1 MTPEPAKPP
10 EATPGAAQNPEA
22 LRSLLLRTVDAVRMS
37 IARLLRVGDEGKPGI
52 YAKVFASS
60 ELDDL
65 NYWLETLFS
74 IGIATLGLIIN
85 SPTVVIGAML
95 ISPLM
100 GPIIASGLALA
111 LGDFYLG
118 IKALVTLVCSV
129 LVSIAT
135 AALLTWLLP
144 FQTPTPE
151 ILARVQ
157 PTLLDLGVAIL
168 SGAAGAVVVCRG
180 GAGGGV
186 TALPGVAVAVALMPP
201 LGVVGFGVGVG
212 WDAEIVRGGGLLFL
226 TNLVAIIFTSFIV
239 FFTVRMDAPQVRQQI
254 NQWLYERERGEP
266 LYNLVERTPLRALLG
281 KVGTLPRRLLILLI
295 FLVSVAFPL
304 GRTLLQ
310 LTENARVRRIVQ
322 SESDGVIP
330 RDAVVRQDLEVS
342 REQIRLRL
350 VAVMPE
356 GFPAAQ
362 REALERRITDLTGRP
377 AKVVV
382 YDVPTS
388 GEVAAL
394 SDRFSREAAHEPLLA
409 GVDELRAQLLARTRA
424 AVESAWPAAA
434 APLAAYSVAVSPENA
449 ALTVRLAY
457 LAGADRGL
465 GEIGAE
471 AVRTALRD
479 RLGGHPVE
487 LQLERLP
494 AEVTLRFALRSA
506 QLSAADSSALDE
518 LATVLQR
525 FPRLRLQV
533 SVPDSAGKPPDA
545 LTTRRIEQIRAA
557 LTERQVAADRIETQP
572 ATEGGQAF
580 QLRLTVPAGS

>member
-1 MTPEPAKPP
+1 MKTDPASHSQAKPSG
-10 EATPGAAQNPEA
+10 TPQPEA
-22 LRSLLLRTVDAVRMS
+22 LRSLLPRTLDALRMS
-37 IARLLRVGDEGKPGI
+37 IARLLRVDDEGKPGI
-52 YAKVFASS
+52 YAKVFAST
-60 ELDDL
+60 ELNDL
-65 NYWLETLFS
+65 NYWLEILFS
-74 IGIATLGLIIN
+74 IGIATLGLITN
-85 SPTVVIGAML
+85 SPAVVIGAML

-118 IKALVTLVCSV
+118 LKSFVTLSISIVVSIGTAALVTWV
-129 LVSIAT
+129 
-135 AALLTWLLP
+135 LP
-144 FQTPTPE
+144 FHSPTGE

-157 PTLLDLGVAIL
+157 PTLLDLGIAIL

-212 WDAEIVRGGGLLFL
+212 WDGEIVRGGGLLFL
-226 TNLVAIIFTSFIV
+226 TNLVAIIFTSFVV
-239 FFTVRMDAPQVRQQI
+239 FFAVRMDAPEVRQQI
-254 NQWLYERERGEP
+254 NQWLYERERGER
-266 LYNLVERTPLRALLG
+266 LYTLVERTPLRALLG
-281 KVGTLPRRLLILLI
+281 KVGTLPRRMLILLI

-304 GRTLLQ
+304 GRTLVQ

-322 SESDGVIP
+322 AESDRAIP
-330 RDAVVRQDLEVS
+330 RDAVVRQDLDINPDLV
-342 REQIRLRL
+342 RLRL

-362 REALERRITDLTGRP
+362 REALQQRITDLTGRP
-377 AKVVV
+377 TKVVV

-388 GEVAAL
+388 DEVAAL
-394 SDRFSREAAHEPLLA
+394 SNRFSRQGSSEPLLA
-409 GVDELRAQLLARTRA
+409 GVDQLRAQLLARVRA

-434 APLAAYSVAVSPENA
+434 APLAGYSVGLEPESD
-449 ALTVRLAY
+449 ALTVHLAY
-457 LAGADRGL
+457 LADAEREL

-494 AEVTLRFALRSA
+494 AGTALRFARGAA
-506 QLSAADSSALDE
+506 QLSAADRTALLE
-518 LATVLQR
+518 LAAVMQR

-533 SVPDSAGKPPDA
+533 NLPGSAGQPPDA
-545 LTTRRIEQIRAA
+545 LTTRRLQQIRVA
-557 LTERQVAADRIETQP
+557 LAEQQVSADRIETRP
-572 ATEGGQAF
+572 AASAEQAF
-580 QLRLTVPAGS
+580 LIRLTVAALN